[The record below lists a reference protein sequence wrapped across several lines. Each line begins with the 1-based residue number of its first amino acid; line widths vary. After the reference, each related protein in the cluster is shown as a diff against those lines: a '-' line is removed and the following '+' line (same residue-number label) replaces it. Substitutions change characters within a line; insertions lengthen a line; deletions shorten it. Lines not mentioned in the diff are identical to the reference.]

1 MLINQIKSWFERQAD
16 YITSTSAGAHSTAQ
30 FNLSVVCPRPRIVY
44 GIAWE
49 IPCDHIFFYEHAL
62 EESCKPQQ
70 SALVSIRID
79 SSAFLQTLEARLT
92 VPPSA
97 SVGWKP
103 FQCLYPA

>member
-1 MLINQIKSWFERQAD
+1 MINKIKSGFERQAN
-16 YITSTSAGAHSTAQ
+16 YISSTSPGAHSTTQ
-30 FNLSVVCPRPRIVY
+30 FDLSVVCPRPRIVY

-79 SSAFLQTLEARLT
+79 SSAFRQTLEARLT
-92 VPPSA
+92 IPPSA
-97 SVGWKP
+97 SVG
-103 FQCLYPA
+103 